1 MRRPT
6 LIKGLK
12 NSQKL
17 RVILDGVGFYMTV
30 AETEKRFAMASHY
43 GIVYSVLQELAASDE
58 CQGIAKTVYAYDYK
72 MKKVPVQVQVDL
84 M

>member
-1 MRRPT
+1 MRKPT
-6 LIKGLK
+6 VIKNLK

-30 AETEKRFAMASHY
+30 AEIETRFATASHY
-43 GIVYSVLQELAASDE
+43 SVVYSVLQEIADSDG
-58 CQGIAKTVYAYDYK
+58 CQGIGKTVYTYDYK
-72 MKKVPVQVQVDL
+72 MMRTPIQVQVDL